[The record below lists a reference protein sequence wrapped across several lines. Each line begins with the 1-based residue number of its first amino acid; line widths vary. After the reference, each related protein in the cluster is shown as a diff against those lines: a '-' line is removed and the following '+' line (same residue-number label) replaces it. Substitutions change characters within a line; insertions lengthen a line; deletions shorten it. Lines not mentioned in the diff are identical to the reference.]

1 MIIVDFQKSS
11 HAIQLQT
18 LSEVD
23 KTPIQLVDAQRQN
36 DFMFKLPA
44 GYLETPKQPLA
55 KDQ

>member
-36 DFMFKLPA
+36 DFLFKLPA